1 MVGCYFLK
9 PFLETTWDDFLE
21 KFNDEIKAAYE
32 VTRAVL
38 PYMVKQNYGRI
49 VYVATGS
56 AKYPILLVQLLLERQ
71 KQHW

>member
-1 MVGCYFLK
+1 MTFA
-9 PFLETTWDDFLE
+9 E

-49 VYVATGS
+49 IYVATSS
-56 AKYPILLVQLLLERQ
+56 AKFPNLLVQLLLEQ
-71 KQHW
+71 PKQAW